1 MSDSEDDRS
10 SLSESSSANS
20 TPQSEEKGPLS
31 PRDFWREKTG
41 KSTALKRGMPSKGKH
56 LPCRSFQV
64 RILFLFC

>member
-1 MSDSEDDRS
+1 MSDSEDDLG

-20 TPQSEEKGPLS
+20 TPQSEGKGPLS

-41 KSTALKRGMPSKGKH
+41 KSTVLKGGMH

>member
-1 MSDSEDDRS
+1 MSDSDDDRS

-41 KSTALKRGMPSKGKH
+41 KSTVLKRGMH